1 MTDRVM
7 AFNNKVVALVHKVM
21 PEKKFC
27 FIAYNNYSG
36 LPVRCGTIQQD
47 DGEMIGVLTPQ
58 FSHLRTVARE
68 KPLLQN
74 RILLFAIAAG
84 IGYSWD
90 INYGSLLD
98 FRGGRSAV
106 FTCDTR

>member
-36 LPVRCGTIQQD
+36 LPCAMR
-47 DGEMIGVLTPQ
+47 
-58 FSHLRTVARE
+58 H
-68 KPLLQN
+68 
-74 RILLFAIAAG
+74 
-84 IGYSWD
+84 
-90 INYGSLLD
+90 
-98 FRGGRSAV
+98 
-106 FTCDTR
+106 DTTG